1 MEFCGVKGIP
11 IVAFQICEMLNQNKR
26 KGGEYVMKLV
36 ETFLPEQT
44 CYLSSNPHI
53 ILFPLRQIFDHI
65 SVHMQM
71 IEENKC
77 KCIFAKFQ
85 HIV

>member
-1 MEFCGVKGIP
+1 MPFIVPSSRLNYTLRIYMEFCGVKGIP

-44 CYLSSNPHI
+44 CYLSSNPHT
-53 ILFPLRQIFDHI
+53 ILIP
-65 SVHMQM
+65 
-71 IEENKC
+71 
-77 KCIFAKFQ
+77 
-85 HIV
+85 